1 MCIRCR
7 KAAAPVP
14 LGYCALCS
22 LNVRL
27 ELAGGLDRL
36 AAYLSAWAAFADW
49 QDEQGLESP

>member
-14 LGYCALCS
+14 LGYCMVCS

-36 AAYLSAWAAFADW
+36 AVYLSGWAAFADW
-49 QDEQGLESP
+49 QDAQALD

>member
-7 KAAAPVP
+7 KAVAPVP
-14 LGYCALCS
+14 LGYCMVCS

-36 AAYLSAWAAFADW
+36 AVYLSGWAAFADW
-49 QDEQGLESP
+49 QDAQALD